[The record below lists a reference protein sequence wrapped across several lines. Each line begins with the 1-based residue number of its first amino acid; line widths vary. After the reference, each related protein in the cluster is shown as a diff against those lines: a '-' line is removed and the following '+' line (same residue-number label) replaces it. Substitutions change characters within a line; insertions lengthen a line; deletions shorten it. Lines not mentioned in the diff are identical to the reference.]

1 MSCSAITFL
10 QYFKSI
16 ELGGPDLGPS
26 ISLLLAHALFFIQL
40 LVVWARQKKRQ
51 KEKGRGEEGGNKMLG
66 RFLK

>member
-1 MSCSAITFL
+1 MSCAAITFL

-16 ELGGPDLGPS
+16 ELGGLDLGPS
-26 ISLLLAHALFFIQL
+26 ISLLLSHALFYTTFGS
-40 LVVWARQKKRQ
+40 AGEAEKRQ